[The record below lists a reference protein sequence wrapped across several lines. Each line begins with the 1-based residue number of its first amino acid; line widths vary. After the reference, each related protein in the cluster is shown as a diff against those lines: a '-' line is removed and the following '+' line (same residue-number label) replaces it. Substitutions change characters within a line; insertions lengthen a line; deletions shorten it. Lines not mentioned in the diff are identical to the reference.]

1 MPERKEKLDR
11 FTAKILAEA
20 SQEAKKAIEELK
32 RSREQARSRA
42 EDQVL
47 LEAYQY
53 IHREV
58 GRIKAEAGREVSRHM
73 LENKRTLAI
82 RREEMARE
90 SFALVRAKIAAYT
103 RTPDYTA
110 RMQALLRQALA
121 QLPGAQDAVVYL
133 RAEDMA
139 LESALRQAAG
149 NVPLRFVP
157 GELRLGGLVAESQ
170 ALGLRADASFDSQ
183 AQALSGHFAELFGIS
198 LADQ

>member
-20 SQEAKKAIEELK
+20 SQEAKAAMEELR
-32 RSREQARSRA
+32 RSRERARSQA

-58 GRIKAEAGREVSRHM
+58 GRIKAEAGREVSRRM
-73 LENKRTLAI
+73 LENKRTLAVH
-82 RREEMARE
+82 REEMARE
-90 SFALVRAKIAAYT
+90 TFALVRAKIAAYT
-103 RTPDYTA
+103 RTPAYA
-110 RMQALLRQALA
+110 VRMGELLRQALA
-121 QLPGAQDAVVYL
+121 QLPGAQDTVVYL
-133 RAEDMA
+133 RAEDLT
-139 LESALRQAAG
+139 LERALRQAAG
-149 NVPLRFVP
+149 GVPLRFAA